1 MNRIGLLCLI
11 VLLALTGTALA
22 QQTTESETED
32 TAATANE
39 VVAVSGEYVRYEATD
54 FGFALE
60 LPDSGRIIT
69 PADED
74 WQGEKESVFRWE
86 SDGWEPITMIWGRV
100 DAFEAPIDKL
110 SFDIICGTA
119 LESWED
125 DPASFEIVT
134 ANEKLLIEGQEWR
147 LIEIADSS
155 RGDGQEIY
163 YSIFC
168 TYHENSFY
176 TLMMYYREPVNDTIR
191 QYGIPIIYSFELL

>member
-1 MNRIGLLCLI
+1 
-11 VLLALTGTALA
+11 
-22 QQTTESETED
+22 
-32 TAATANE
+32 
-39 VVAVSGEYVRYEATD
+39 
-54 FGFALE
+54 
-60 LPDSGRIIT
+60 
-69 PADED
+69 
-74 WQGEKESVFRWE
+74 
-86 SDGWEPITMIWGRV
+86 MIWGRV

-168 TYHENSFY
+168 TYRENSFY